1 MNTMNSFPI
10 SWLNYTEKTLQRP
23 TEYFREKKKNSHGR
37 QSTRCGGMVYS
48 NGRQSTCYNCGNTP
62 TADTMLAS
70 IGWSTLT
77 ADRMLPQSDEVL
89 RRPTEC
95 FRNRMEYPHGRQNA
109 SAIGWS
115 TLTADRMLPRL
126 EITLWRPTRCLMMS
140 EATKNETNILI
151 LSLIGCYVAWV

>member
-23 TEYFREKKKNSHGR
+23 TEYFREKKKNSHGQ

-48 NGRQSTCYNCGNTP
+48 NGRQSTCYNCGNTL

-95 FRNRMEYPHGRQNA
+95 FRNRLEYSHGRQDAYLDRMEYSDGRQNA
-109 SAIGWS
+109 SAIGDN
-115 TLTADRMLPRL
+115 TLTADTMPNDVGGD
-126 EITLWRPTRCLMMS
+126 
-140 EATKNETNILI
+140 KK
-151 LSLIGCYVAWV
+151 

>member
-37 QSTRCGGMVYS
+37 QSTRCCRMVYS

-62 TADTMLAS
+62 TADRMLAS
-70 IGWSTLT
+70 IEWSTLT

-89 RRPTEC
+89 SRPTEC
-95 FRNRMEYPHGRQNA
+95 FRNRMKYSDGRQNA
-109 SAIGWS
+109 SAIGDN
-115 TLTADRMLPRL
+115 TLTADTILNDVGGDL
-126 EITLWRPTRCLMMS
+126 
-140 EATKNETNILI
+140 NETNILI
-151 LSLIGCYVAWV
+151 LSLFGCYVALV

>member
-48 NGRQSTCYNCGNTP
+48 NGRQSTCCNCGNTP
-62 TADTMLAS
+62 TADRMLAS
-70 IGWSTLT
+70 IEWSTLT

-95 FRNRMEYPHGRQNA
+95 FRNRLEYPHGRQNA
-109 SAIGWS
+109 CLDWMKYFDGRQNASAIGDN
-115 TLTADRMLPRL
+115 TLTADTMLNDVGGD
-126 EITLWRPTRCLMMS
+126 
-140 EATKNETNILI
+140 KK
-151 LSLIGCYVAWV
+151 

>member
-48 NGRQSTCYNCGNTP
+48 NGRQSTSYNCGNTP
-62 TADTMLAS
+62 TADRMLAS
-70 IGWSTLT
+70 IEWSTLT
-77 ADRMLPQSDEVL
+77 ADWMLPQSDEVL

-95 FRNRMEYPHGRQNA
+95 FRNRMKYSLGRQNACSDRMKYSLGRQNA
-109 SAIGWS
+109 SAIGDN
-115 TLTADRMLPRL
+115 TLTADTMLNDVGGD
-126 EITLWRPTRCLMMS
+126 
-140 EATKNETNILI
+140 KNETNILI
-151 LSLIGCYVAWV
+151 LSLFGCYVALV